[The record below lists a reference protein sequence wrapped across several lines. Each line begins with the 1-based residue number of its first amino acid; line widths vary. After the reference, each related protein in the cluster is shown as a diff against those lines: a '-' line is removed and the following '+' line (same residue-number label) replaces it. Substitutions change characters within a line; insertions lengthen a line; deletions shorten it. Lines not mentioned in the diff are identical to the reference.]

1 MNFKFSCDSLDSF
14 ELASNGDEEGLNQF
28 LQTLVL
34 E

>member
-1 MNFKFSCDSLDSF
+1 MNLKFSCDSLDSF

-28 LQTLVL
+28 FRDLVL